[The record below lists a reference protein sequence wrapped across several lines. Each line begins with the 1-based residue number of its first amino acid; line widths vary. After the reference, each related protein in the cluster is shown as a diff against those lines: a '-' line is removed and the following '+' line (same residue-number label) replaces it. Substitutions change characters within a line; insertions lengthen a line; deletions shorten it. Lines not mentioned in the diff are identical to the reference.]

1 MVPSLEMQLGQVIP
15 FPMTSYGWDGRRSV
29 SGISVGVLA
38 IGGLV
43 RTELG
48 NVHTF
53 SAAHR

>member
-1 MVPSLEMQLGQVIP
+1 MVPSLEMELGQVIP

-53 SAAHR
+53 PAAHR

>member
-1 MVPSLEMQLGQVIP
+1 MELRQVIP
-15 FPMTSYGWDGRRSV
+15 FPMTSYGWDWRRSV
-29 SGISVGVLA
+29 SGIAVGMLA

-48 NVHTF
+48 DVHTF